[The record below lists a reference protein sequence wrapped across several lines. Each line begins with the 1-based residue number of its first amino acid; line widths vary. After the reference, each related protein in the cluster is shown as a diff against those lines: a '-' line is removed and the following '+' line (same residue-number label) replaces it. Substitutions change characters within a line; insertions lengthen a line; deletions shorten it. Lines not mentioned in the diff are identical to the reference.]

1 MSKKRKGWD
10 LWRIAEAGI
19 GLYLFL
25 PSVEDVAT
33 GGVTLIPSAVVGG
46 AMLAHAF
53 GFKL

>member
-1 MSKKRKGWD
+1 MKRHFLERVIEGG
-10 LWRIAEAGI
+10 L

-33 GGVTLIPSAVVGG
+33 GGLTLIPSAAVGA

-53 GFKL
+53 GFKMPKL